1 MAEFR
6 LGRVKFNWTGDWA
19 VSKSYLIDD
28 IAKFGGN
35 TYVAITNHTS
45 TASISDF
52 YSTDLSNWN
61 VHIEGLE
68 QKGAWSAGVYYRIN
82 DLVTF
87 GNVVYRVTTAHTS
100 EGTFIDETK
109 VVEYVKGFQNEGEWD
124 QNNEYQSGDVV
135 NYNGS
140 SYVALTTSLSG
151 FQPPQYLGVSTD
163 PAAKWSILSDG
174 LAGAAATYVE
184 GSYYRGDLI
193 QYGGNIYRHKVG
205 VTTNVSPLQVGIGSI
220 FPQSYNGEQVWD
232 LLVKGFDFK
241 GGFSTTFNYH
251 PGHIARYGSD
261 SYISIGNSHK
271 NVVPTAGIGTFW
283 EVLAS
288 GDSSAALNTQGDL
301 LSYNSGNVRIG
312 IGSTGYA
319 LAVQANGMPGY
330 EIVGNQTRIYYVD
343 SEDGVDT
350 NNGLAP
356 NLAFKTIKTACAAAR
371 PQTDITNM
379 VYTASTGVATVTAPG
394 HGLLNTGTFVQLQD
408 IEFECLS
415 GGNVFTV
422 LGMTYNKAVGLATI
436 TAIGLGGAPEVSI
449 GSTVRIRNLSVQY
462 TGSAQFAHTFK
473 SALTNAIQ
481 SGGNYAHTFNSC
493 AANGVQVV
501 GGSSITPTSA
511 TYDAVNGNF
520 VMTLAGHSLSTSDK
534 VTISN
539 DAFTFTCTM
548 NNNASQ
554 KTYPRAGKDPAVGQ
568 QLSITGTT
576 TDTFTVNVGTS
587 PIVDHQPTAV
597 SYNQSTGDMVCTIGP
612 HTLTVGTSVRLETE
626 GMTFRCSMDGYTTD
640 HPYPRQVAGD
650 GNPDPAY
657 NTALNISAVTTN
669 TITINVGT
677 ASDDQTIT
685 GKFPA
690 VHTQGTY
697 EFLVQGVPD
706 SNSITL
712 NVGVSTTDYLYV
724 SGGTAFVGLTTT
736 KYPDKVSKSYYEV
749 LEVPDTDNF
758 KCNVGIST
766 INHTY
771 VEGGKVTDLTPAI
784 LKLSASQ
791 FYEQLPIAVPPFTSI
806 IGNALRGS
814 QVLPKVG
821 TSDDSTTPNNRSHM
835 FKMSDGTTIQALSMK
850 GMEGFMYDPNAPLV
864 LDNSN
869 LRTGVGTTAAGV
881 FISLNPDSPIS
892 NKSPYVKD
900 CTCFSDPATEATP
913 ARFGGGGVGV
923 FIDGGVHDVGAKSM
937 VFDAFTH
944 VASDGAGYILD
955 KGAIA
960 EIVSC
965 FTYYAK
971 WGYYSGG
978 GSRIRGVGGNNSY
991 GDYGVISS
999 GFSTDE
1005 VARTAKMFGDMASV
1019 QGVTKAGTLAIGAT
1033 MFGQTSKATGWFLN
1047 DQTTADKIYFKYQ
1060 SGYGNA
1066 GIGTTGFVDG
1076 EIIWFGAGA
1085 EQSSGIGSIKVGT
1098 AASSVTGQKGTIME
1112 VDQISSSLLV
1122 GDAIG
1127 FSTTLYG
1134 ATDRFF
1140 IINTITNVAVAQTYY
1155 EWQAGSTAGIA
1166 TIFYN
1171 RATLSISPEK
1181 GTGTW
1186 DTRNLDPDNV
1196 SYGSTITIR
1205 TLFSQARLTGHDFLA
1220 VGTGNK
1226 TETGYP
1232 NVNLANVIQGNET
1245 NVFGPGKVFFVST
1258 DQGGNFRVGDFFS
1271 VDQLTGRATL
1281 DASAFNLSG
1290 LTELRLGSLGGQV
1303 GEAISEFSAD
1313 PAMSG
1318 NSNSA
1323 CPTEFAVK
1331 GFVTRGS
1338 MGTKAMTPPVGT
1350 TGQRPGG
1357 VDDEFNT
1364 GCLRFNTTLGALEYY
1379 NGSAWI
1385 QPGVTSYSTVSSSFN
1400 AVSGVHYFCNTG
1412 GGQITATLPSSPDLG
1427 ATITFYDIAKTFDSN
1442 ALVCGRNGKVI
1453 QGDGAD
1459 LTVSTESAAFSLVFS
1474 GDSYGWRIFSI

>member
-6 LGRVKFNWTGDWA
+6 LGRVKFNWTGDWTT
-19 VSKSYLIDD
+19 SKAYLIDD

-35 TYVAITNHTS
+35 TYVAIENHTS
-45 TASISDF
+45 TANVSDF
-52 YSTDLSNWN
+52 YANDLSKWN
-61 VHIEGLE
+61 IHIEGLE
-68 QKGAWSAGVYYRIN
+68 QKGLWAAGVYYRVN
-82 DLVTF
+82 DIVKY
-87 GNVVYRVTTAHTS
+87 GNVVYRVTQAHTS
-100 EGTFIDETK
+100 EGTFIDKTK
-109 VVEYVKGFQNEGEWD
+109 VVEYVKGFNNEGEWD
-124 QNNEYQSGDVV
+124 LATEYQSGDVV

-140 SYVALTTSLSG
+140 SYVALTTSTAG
-151 FQPPQYLGVSTD
+151 FQPPQYLGVGTD
-163 PAAKWSILSDG
+163 PSAKWSILSDG
-174 LAGAAATYVE
+174 LAGAASTYIE
-184 GSYYRGDLI
+184 GTYYRGDLI
-193 QYGGNIYRHKVG
+193 QYGGNIYRHKIG
-205 VTTNVSPLQVGIGSI
+205 ITTNVSPLQVGLGSI
-220 FPQSYNGEQVWD
+220 FPQAYNGEQVWD

-251 PGHIARYGSD
+251 PGHVARYGSD
-261 SYISIGNSHK
+261 SYISIGSSHK
-271 NVVPTAGIGTFW
+271 NVIPTAGIGTFW

-288 GDSSAALNTQGDL
+288 GDSSAALNTKGDL

-319 LAVQANGMPGY
+319 LAVQSNGMPGY

-343 SEDGVDT
+343 SEDGLDG

-356 NLAFKTIKTACAAAR
+356 NLAFKTIKQACVAAR
-371 PQTDITNM
+371 PTTPITNM

-408 IEFECLS
+408 IQFECLS
-415 GGNVFTV
+415 GGNVFNV

-436 TAIGLGGAPEVSI
+436 TAIGLGAAPEVGI
-449 GSTVRIRNLSVQY
+449 GATVRIRNLSVQY
-462 TGSAQFAHTFK
+462 QGSAQFAHTFQT
-473 SALTNAIQ
+473 ATEDAIQ
-481 SGGNYAHTFNSC
+481 SGGDYVHTFNSC
-493 AANGVQVV
+493 APNGVTVV
-501 GGSSITPTSA
+501 GGSAVTPSSA
-511 TYDAVNGNF
+511 TYDPSNGNF
-520 VMTLAGHSLSTSDK
+520 TMTIIGHSLSTSDS
-534 VTISN
+534 VTIADN
-539 DAFTFTCTM
+539 AFTFTCTM

-554 KTYPRAGKDPAVGQ
+554 KTYPRPGKDPAQGT
-568 QLSITGTT
+568 QLAITGTT
-576 TDTFTVNVGTS
+576 TDTITVNVGPS
-587 PIVDHQPTAV
+587 PIVNHQPTAV
-597 SYNQSTGDMVCTIGP
+597 SYNQATGDMVCTIGP
-612 HTLTVGTSVRLETE
+612 HTLTVGTSVKLATD
-626 GMTFRCSMDGYTTD
+626 GMVFRCSMDGYTTD
-640 HPYPRQVAGD
+640 HSYPRQVAGD

-657 NTALNISAVTTN
+657 DTALNITAVTTN

-697 EFLVQGVPD
+697 EFLVQAVPD

-736 KYPDKVSKSYYEV
+736 KYPDKVAKSYYEV
-749 LEVPDTDNF
+749 LEVTDVDNF

-766 INHTY
+766 IDHTY
-771 VEGGKVTDLTPAI
+771 VEGGLVTDLTPAI

-791 FYEQLPIAVPPFTSI
+791 FYEQLPVTVPPFTSI
-806 IGNALRGS
+806 VGNALRGS
-814 QVLPKVG
+814 QVLPKAG
-821 TSDDSTTPNNRSHM
+821 TSDDSQTPNNRSHM
-835 FKMSDGTTIQALSMK
+835 FKMSDATTIQAISMK
-850 GMEGFMYDPNAPLV
+850 GMEGFYYDPNAPLQ

-869 LRTGVGTTAAGV
+869 LRTGIGTTAAGV
-881 FISLNPDSPIS
+881 FISLNPDSPID

-900 CTCFSDPATEATP
+900 CTCFSDPATESG
-913 ARFGGGGVGV
+913 RFGGGGVGV
-923 FIDGGVHDVGAKSM
+923 FIDGGVHETGAKSM

-1005 VARTAKMFGDMASV
+1005 VPRTAKVFGDMMTV
-1019 QGVTKAGTLAIGAT
+1019 QGTTKGGTVSIGAT
-1033 MFGQTSKATGWFLN
+1033 MFGQTSKATAWMLN
-1047 DQTTADKIYFKYQ
+1047 DQISADKIYFKYQ

-1076 EIIWFGAGA
+1076 EIVWFGNGA
-1085 EQSSGIGSIKVGT
+1085 ENSSGVGSITVGA
-1098 AASSVTGQKGTIME
+1098 AASSTTGQKGTILE
-1112 VDQISSSLLV
+1112 VDQTSGTLLI

-1127 FSTTLYG
+1127 FQTTAYG
-1134 ATDRFF
+1134 ADDRFY
-1140 IINTITNVAVAQTYY
+1140 IINTITNVAVAATYY
-1155 EWQAGSTAGIA
+1155 EWQAGNGASQQVV
-1166 TIFYN
+1166 FNN
-1171 RATLSISPEK
+1171 RATLTISPEK
-1181 GTGTW
+1181 SRGTW
-1186 DTRNLDPDNV
+1186 DTRN
-1196 SYGSTITIR
+1196 SGSTSDINIR

-1290 LTELRLGSLGGQV
+1290 LTELRLGAIGGQV
-1303 GEAISEFSAD
+1303 GEAINEFSSDETLA
-1313 PAMSG
+1313 G
-1318 NSNSA
+1318 NSNTA

-1331 GFVTRGS
+1331 GFLTRGS
-1338 MGTKAMTPPVGT
+1338 MGIKAMTPPVGT
-1350 TGQRPGG
+1350 TAQRPGG

-1364 GCLRFNTTLGALEYY
+1364 GALRFNTTLGALEYY
-1379 NGSAWI
+1379 NGTSWI
-1385 QPGVTSYSTVSSSFN
+1385 QPGVKTYSTVSSSFS
-1400 AVSGVHYFCNTG
+1400 ATAGVTYFVNTG
-1412 GGQITATLPSSPDLG
+1412 GGQVTATLPASPDLG
-1427 ATITFYDIAKTFDSN
+1427 AEITFMDVAKTFDSN
-1442 ALVCGRNGKVI
+1442 NLVVSRNGRPI
-1453 QGDGAD
+1453 QGDNAN
-1459 LTVSTESAAFSLVFS
+1459 LTVSTESAAFTLVYS
-1474 GDSYGWRIFSI
+1474 GSTYGWRIFSI

>member
-6 LGRVKFNWTGDWA
+6 LGRVKFNWTGDWTT
-19 VSKSYLIDD
+19 SKAYLIDD

-35 TYVAITNHTS
+35 TYVAIENHTS
-45 TASISDF
+45 TANVSDF
-52 YSTDLSNWN
+52 YANDLSKWN
-61 VHIEGLE
+61 IHIEGLE
-68 QKGAWSAGVYYRIN
+68 QKGLWAAGVYYRVN
-82 DLVTF
+82 DIVKY
-87 GNVVYRVTTAHTS
+87 GNVVYRVTQAHTS
-100 EGTFIDETK
+100 EGTFIDKTK
-109 VVEYVKGFQNEGEWD
+109 VVEYVKGFNNEGEWD
-124 QNNEYQSGDVV
+124 LATEYQSGDVV

-140 SYVALTTSLSG
+140 SYVALTTSTAG

-174 LAGAAATYVE
+174 LAGAAATYIE
-184 GSYYRGDLI
+184 GTYYRGDLI
-193 QYGGNIYRHKVG
+193 QYGGNIYRHKIG
-205 VTTNVSPLQVGIGSI
+205 ITTNVSPLQVGLGSI
-220 FPQSYNGEQVWD
+220 FPQAYNGEQVWD

-251 PGHIARYGSD
+251 PGHVARYGSD
-261 SYISIGNSHK
+261 SYISIGSSHK
-271 NVVPTAGIGTFW
+271 NVIPTAGIGTFW

-288 GDSSAALNTQGDL
+288 GDSSAALNTKGDL

-319 LAVQANGMPGY
+319 LAVQSNGMPGY

-343 SEDGVDT
+343 SEDGLDG

-356 NLAFKTIKTACAAAR
+356 NLAFKTIKKACEAAR
-371 PQTDITNM
+371 PKTNITNM

-408 IEFECLS
+408 IQFECLS
-415 GGNVFTV
+415 GGNVFNV

-436 TAIGLGGAPEVSI
+436 TAIGLGAAPEVGI
-449 GSTVRIRNLSVQY
+449 GATVRIRNLSVQY
-462 TGSAQFAHTFK
+462 QGSAQFAHTFQT
-473 SALTNAIQ
+473 ATEDAIQ
-481 SGGNYAHTFNSC
+481 SGGDYVHTFNSC
-493 AANGVQVV
+493 APNGVTVV
-501 GGSSITPTSA
+501 GGSAVTPSSA
-511 TYDAVNGNF
+511 TYDPSNGNF
-520 VMTLAGHSLSTSDK
+520 TMTIIGHSLSTSDS
-534 VTISN
+534 VTIADN
-539 DAFTFTCTM
+539 AFTFTCTM

-554 KTYPRAGKDPAVGQ
+554 KTYPRPGKDPAQGQ
-568 QLSITGTT
+568 QLAITGTT
-576 TDTFTVNVGTS
+576 TDTITVNVGPS
-587 PIVDHQPTAV
+587 PIVNHQPTAV
-597 SYNQSTGDMVCTIGP
+597 SYNQATGDMVCTIGP
-612 HTLTVGTSVRLETE
+612 HTLTVGTSVKLATD
-626 GMTFRCSMDGYTTD
+626 GMVFRCSMDGYTTD
-640 HPYPRQVAGD
+640 HSYPRQVAGD

-657 NTALNISAVTTN
+657 DTALNITAVTTN

-697 EFLVQGVPD
+697 EFLVQAVPD

-736 KYPDKVSKSYYEV
+736 KYPDKVAKSYYEV
-749 LEVPDTDNF
+749 LEVTDVDNF

-766 INHTY
+766 IDHTY
-771 VEGGKVTDLTPAI
+771 VEGGLVTDLTPAI

-791 FYEQLPIAVPPFTSI
+791 FYEQLPVTVPPFTSI
-806 IGNALRGS
+806 VGNALRGS
-814 QVLPKVG
+814 QVLPKAG
-821 TSDDSTTPNNRSHM
+821 TSDDSQTPNNRSHM
-835 FKMSDGTTIQALSMK
+835 FKMSDATTIQAISMK
-850 GMEGFMYDPNAPLV
+850 GMEGFYYDPNAPLQ

-869 LRTGVGTTAAGV
+869 LRTGIGTTAAGV
-881 FISLNPDSPIS
+881 FISLNPDSPID

-900 CTCFSDPATEATP
+900 CTCFSDPATESG
-913 ARFGGGGVGV
+913 RFGGGGVGV
-923 FIDGGVHDVGAKSM
+923 FIDGGVHETGAKSM

-1005 VARTAKMFGDMASV
+1005 VPRTAKVFGDMMTV
-1019 QGVTKAGTLAIGAT
+1019 QGTTKGGTVSIGAT
-1033 MFGQTSKATGWFLN
+1033 MFGQTSKATAWMLN
-1047 DQTTADKIYFKYQ
+1047 DQISADKIYFKYQ

-1076 EIIWFGAGA
+1076 EIVWFGNGA
-1085 EQSSGIGSIKVGT
+1085 ENSSGVGSITVGA
-1098 AASSVTGQKGTIME
+1098 AASSTTGQKGTILE
-1112 VDQISSSLLV
+1112 VDQTSGTLLI

-1127 FSTTLYG
+1127 FQTTAYG
-1134 ATDRFF
+1134 ADDRFY
-1140 IINTITNVAVAQTYY
+1140 IINTITNVAVAATYY
-1155 EWQAGSTAGIA
+1155 EWQAGNGASQQVV
-1166 TIFYN
+1166 FNN
-1171 RATLSISPEK
+1171 RATLTISPEK
-1181 GTGTW
+1181 SRGTW
-1186 DTRNLDPDNV
+1186 DTRN
-1196 SYGSTITIR
+1196 SGSTSDINIR

-1226 TETGYP
+1226 TQTGYP
-1232 NVNLANVIQGNET
+1232 NVNLANVIQGQET

-1290 LTELRLGSLGGQV
+1290 LTELRLGAIGGQV
-1303 GEAISEFSAD
+1303 GEAINEFSSDETLA
-1313 PAMSG
+1313 G
-1318 NSNSA
+1318 NSNTA

-1331 GFVTRGS
+1331 GFLTRGS
-1338 MGTKAMTPPVGT
+1338 MGIKAMTPPVGT
-1350 TGQRPGG
+1350 TAQRPGG

-1364 GCLRFNTTLGALEYY
+1364 GALRFNTTLGALEYY
-1379 NGSAWI
+1379 NGTSWI
-1385 QPGVTSYSTVSSSFN
+1385 QPGVKTYSTVSSSFS
-1400 AVSGVHYFCNTG
+1400 ATAGVTYFVNTG
-1412 GGQITATLPSSPDLG
+1412 GGQVTATLPASPDLG
-1427 ATITFYDIAKTFDSN
+1427 AEITFMDVAKTFDSN
-1442 ALVCGRNGKVI
+1442 NLVVSRNGRPI
-1453 QGDGAD
+1453 QGDNAN
-1459 LTVSTESAAFSLVFS
+1459 LTVSTESAAFTLVYS
-1474 GDSYGWRIFSI
+1474 GSTYGWRIFSI

>member
-6 LGRVKFNWTGDWA
+6 LGRVKFNWTGDWTT
-19 VSKSYLIDD
+19 SKAYLIDD

-35 TYVAITNHTS
+35 TYVAIENHTS
-45 TASISDF
+45 TASVSDF
-52 YSTDLSNWN
+52 YANDLSKWN
-61 VHIEGLE
+61 IHIEGLE
-68 QKGAWSAGVYYRIN
+68 QKGQWQTGVYYRIN
-82 DLVTF
+82 DLVKF

-100 EGTFIDETK
+100 EGTFIDKTK
-109 VVEYVKGFQNEGEWD
+109 VTEYVKGFQNEGEWD
-124 QNNEYQSGDVV
+124 LSTEYQSGDVV

-163 PAAKWSILSDG
+163 PNAKWSILSDG
-174 LAGAAATYVE
+174 LAGAASTYIE
-184 GSYYRGDLI
+184 GTYYRGDLV
-193 QYGGNIYRHKVG
+193 QYGGNIYRHKIG
-205 VTTNVSPLQVGIGSI
+205 VTTNVSPLQVGLGSI
-220 FPQSYNGEQVWD
+220 FPEGYNGEQVWD
-232 LLVKGFDFK
+232 LLVKGFNFK
-241 GGFSTTFNYH
+241 GGFSTSFNYH
-251 PGHIARYGSD
+251 PGHVARYGSD
-261 SYISIGNSHK
+261 SYISIGNSHT
-271 NVVPTAGIGTFW
+271 NVIPTAGIGTFW

-288 GDSSAALNTQGDL
+288 GDSSAALNTKGDL
-301 LSYNSGNVRIG
+301 LTYNSGNVRIG

-319 LAVQANGMPGY
+319 LAVQSNGLPGY

-343 SEDGVDT
+343 SEDGLDSY
-350 NNGLAP
+350 NGLAP
-356 NLAFKTIKTACAAAR
+356 NLAFKTIKKACEAAR
-371 PQTDITNM
+371 PKTAITNM

-415 GGNVFTV
+415 GGNVFNV

-436 TAIGLGGAPEVSI
+436 TAIGLGAAPEVGI
-449 GSTVRIRNLSVQY
+449 GEKVRIRNLSVQY
-462 TGSAQFAHTFK
+462 QGSAQFAHTFQ
-473 SALTNAIQ
+473 SALANAIQ
-481 SGGNYAHTFNSC
+481 SGGDYSHTFNSC
-493 AANGVQVV
+493 TPNGVQVV
-501 GGSSITPTSA
+501 GGSAVTPTSA
-511 TYDAVNGNF
+511 TYDPSNGNF
-520 VMTLAGHSLSTSDK
+520 VMTLTGHSLSTSDK
-534 VTISN
+534 VTIADN
-539 DAFTFTCTM
+539 AFTFTCTM
-548 NNNASQ
+548 NNNGSQ
-554 KTYPRAGKDPAVGQ
+554 KTYPRPGKDPAQGQ

-576 TDTFTVNVGTS
+576 TDTFTVNVGPS
-587 PIVDHQPTAV
+587 PIVNHQPTAV
-597 SYNQSTGDMVCTIGP
+597 SYNQATGDMVCTIGP
-612 HTLTVGTSVRLETE
+612 HTLTVGTSVRLETD

-640 HPYPRQVAGD
+640 HSYPRAVAGD

-657 NTALNISAVTTN
+657 NTALNITAVTTN
-669 TITINVGT
+669 TITINVGA

-697 EFLVQGVPD
+697 EFQIQAVPD

-736 KYPDKVSKSYYEV
+736 KYPDKVAKSYYEV
-749 LEVPDTDNF
+749 LEVPDTETF
-758 KCNVGIST
+758 KVNVGIST

-771 VEGGKVTDLTPAI
+771 VEGGLVTDLTPAI

-791 FYEQLPIAVPPFTSI
+791 FYEQLPVTVPPFTSI
-806 IGNALRGS
+806 VGNALRGS
-814 QVLPKVG
+814 QVLPADG
-821 TSDDSTTPNNRSHM
+821 TSDDSVTPNRRSHM
-835 FKMSDGTTIQALSMK
+835 FKMSDATTIQAISMK
-850 GMEGFMYDPNAPLV
+850 GMEGFYYDPNAPLQ
-864 LDNSN
+864 LDNAN
-869 LRTGVGTTAAGV
+869 LRTGIGTTAAGV
-881 FISLNPDSPIS
+881 FISLNPDSPID

-900 CTCFSDPATEATP
+900 CTCFSDPATESG
-913 ARFGGGGVGV
+913 RFGGGGVGV
-923 FIDGGVHDVGAKSM
+923 FIDGGVHETGAKSM

-944 VASDGAGYILD
+944 VASDGAGFILD

-1005 VARTAKMFGDMASV
+1005 VPRTAQVFGDLMSV
-1019 QGVTKAGTLAIGAT
+1019 QGPTKAGTLSIGAT
-1033 MFGQTSKATGWFLN
+1033 MFGQTSKATAWFLN
-1047 DQTTADKIYFKYQ
+1047 DQIAADKIYFKYQ

-1076 EIIWFGAGA
+1076 EVVWFGDGA
-1085 EQSSGIGSIKVGT
+1085 EVNSGVGSITVGA
-1098 AASSVTGQKGTIME
+1098 AASSTTGQKGTILE
-1112 VDQISSSLLV
+1112 VDQTSGTLLI

-1127 FSTTLYG
+1127 FTTSLYG
-1134 ATDRFF
+1134 ADDRFY
-1140 IINTITNVAVAQTYY
+1140 IINTITGVSVASTFREWRAGNAAGVNVVYN
-1155 EWQAGSTAGIA
+1155 
-1166 TIFYN
+1166 N
-1171 RATLSISPEK
+1171 RATLTISPEK
-1181 GTGTW
+1181 SKGTW
-1186 DTRNLDPDNV
+1186 DTRNL
-1196 SYGSTITIR
+1196 GSGNGSGINIR

-1232 NVNLANVIQGNET
+1232 NVNLANVIQGQET

-1290 LTELRLGSLGGQV
+1290 LTELRLGAIGGQV
-1303 GEAISEFSAD
+1303 GEAINEFSSDETLA
-1313 PAMSG
+1313 G
-1318 NSNSA
+1318 NSNTA
-1323 CPTEFAVK
+1323 CPTEFAVR
-1331 GFVTRGS
+1331 GFLTRGS

-1350 TGQRPGG
+1350 TAQRPGG
-1357 VDDEFNT
+1357 IDEEFNT
-1364 GCLRFNTTLGALEYY
+1364 GALRFNTTLGALEYY
-1379 NGSAWI
+1379 NGTQWI
-1385 QPGVTSYSTVSSSFN
+1385 QPGVESYSTI
-1400 AVSGVHYFCNTG
+1400 SGSTNVVAGGNYFVNTNG
-1412 GGQITATLPSSPDLG
+1412 GGVTATLPASPDLG
-1427 ATITFYDIAKTFDSN
+1427 AKITFFDVAKTFDSN
-1442 ALVCGRNGKVI
+1442 ALTVSRNGKLI
-1453 QGDGAD
+1453 QGDSAN
-1459 LTVSTESAAFSLVFS
+1459 LTVNTEGAAFSLVFS

>member
-6 LGRVKFNWTGDWA
+6 LGRVKFNWTGDWT

-28 IAKFGGN
+28 IVKFGGN

-45 TASISDF
+45 TASTSNF
-52 YSTDLSNWN
+52 YSNDLSNWN

-68 QKGAWSAGVYYRIN
+68 QKGQWQTGVYYRIN
-82 DLVTF
+82 DIVKF

-109 VVEYVKGFQNEGEWD
+109 VTEYVKGFQAEGEWEGST
-124 QNNEYQSGDVV
+124 EYQSGDVV

-140 SYVALTTSLSG
+140 SYVALTTSLAG

-163 PAAKWSILSDG
+163 PEAKWSVLSDG
-174 LAGAAATYVE
+174 LAGAATTYTE
-184 GSYYRGDLI
+184 GTYYRGDLT
-193 QYGGNIYRHKVG
+193 QYGGYVYRHKIG
-205 VTTNVSPLQVGIGSI
+205 VTTNVSPLQVGVGSI
-220 FPQSYNGEQVWD
+220 GNEQYNGQAIWD
-232 LLVKGFDFK
+232 ILVKGFNFV
-241 GGFSTTFNYH
+241 GNFSTTFNYH

-261 SYISIGNSHK
+261 SFVSIGNSHK
-271 NVVPTAGIGTFW
+271 NVIPTAGIGTFW

-288 GDSSAALNTQGDL
+288 GDSSAALNTKGDIL
-301 LSYNSGNVRIG
+301 TYNGGNQRIG

-319 LAVQANGMPGY
+319 LAVQSNGLPGY

-343 SEDGVDT
+343 SEDGSDG

-356 NLAFKTIKTACAAAR
+356 NLAFKTIKQACVAAR
-371 PQTDITNM
+371 PTTDITNM

-408 IEFECLS
+408 IQFECLS
-415 GGNVFTV
+415 GGNVFNV
-422 LGMTYNKAVGLATI
+422 LGMTFNGAVGLCTI
-436 TAIGLGGAPEVSI
+436 TAIGLGAAPEI
-449 GSTVRIRNLSVQY
+449 GIGATVRLRNLSVSY
-462 TGSAQFAHTFK
+462 TGSARFAHTFQ
-473 SALTNAIQ
+473 SALDNAIE

-493 AANGVQVV
+493 ATNGVTVV
-501 GGSSITPTSA
+501 GGSSVTPTGA
-511 TYDAVNGNF
+511 TYDATSGNF
-520 VMTLAGHSLSTSDK
+520 VMTLTGHSLSTSDK
-534 VTISN
+534 VTIADN
-539 DAFTFTCTM
+539 AFTFTCTM
-548 NNNASQ
+548 NNNGSQ
-554 KTYPRAGKDPAVGQ
+554 KTYPRPGKDPAQGQ
-568 QLSITGTT
+568 QLSIIGTT
-576 TDTFTVNVGTS
+576 ANTITVNVGTS
-587 PIVDHQPTAV
+587 PIVNHKPTAV
-597 SYNQSTGDMVCTIGP
+597 SYNQDTGDMVCTIGP
-612 HTLTVGTSVRLETE
+612 HSLTVGTSVRLETE

-640 HPYPRQVAGD
+640 HPYPRAIAGD
-650 GNPDPAY
+650 GSPDPAY
-657 NTALNISAVTTN
+657 NTALNITAVTTN
-669 TITINVGT
+669 TITINVGA
-677 ASDDQTIT
+677 ASDNQTIT

-690 VHTQGTY
+690 VHTQGSY
-697 EFLVQGVPD
+697 EFNVTAVPD
-706 SNSITL
+706 SNSIVL
-712 NVGVSTTDYLYV
+712 NVGVSTFTYAYQ

-749 LEVPDTDNF
+749 LQVVDTQTF
-758 KCNVGIST
+758 KTNVGIST

-806 IGNALRGS
+806 IGNALRAS
-814 QVLPKVG
+814 QVLPKDG

-835 FKMSDGTTIQALSMK
+835 FKMSDGTTIQAISMK
-850 GMEGFMYDPNAPLV
+850 GMEGFYYDPNAPLV
-864 LDNSN
+864 LDNAN

-881 FISLNPDSPIS
+881 FISLNPDSPIN

-900 CTCFSDPATEATP
+900 CTCFSDPATESG
-913 ARFGGGGVGV
+913 RFGGGGVGV
-923 FIDGGVHDVGAKSM
+923 FIDGGVHSVGAKSM

-1005 VARTAKMFGDMASV
+1005 VARTAKIFGDMASV

-1085 EQSSGIGSIKVGT
+1085 EASSGVGSITVGT

-1140 IINTITNVAVAQTYY
+1140 IINTITNVAAAATYY
-1155 EWQAGSTAGIA
+1155 EWQAGSTAGVA
-1166 TIFYN
+1166 TVFTN

-1186 DTRNLDPDNV
+1186 DTRNIDPDNV
-1196 SYGSTITIR
+1196 SYGSTITVR

-1350 TGQRPGG
+1350 TAQRPGG
-1357 VDDEFNT
+1357 IDDEFNT
-1364 GCLRFNTTLGALEYY
+1364 GCLRFNTDLGALEYY
-1379 NGSAWI
+1379 NGTTWI
-1385 QPGVTSYSTVSSSFN
+1385 QPGVESYSTVSSSFS
-1400 AVSGVHYFCNTG
+1400 ATTGVNYFCNTNG
-1412 GGQITATLPSSPDLG
+1412 GGITATLPASPDLG
-1427 ATITFYDIAKTFDSN
+1427 ATITFYDVAKTFDSN
-1442 ALVCGRNGKVI
+1442 ALTVSRNGKPI
-1453 QGDGAD
+1453 QGDSAN
-1459 LTVSTESAAFSLVFS
+1459 LTVNTEGAAFSLVFS
-1474 GDSYGWRIFSI
+1474 GDTYGWRIFSI

>member
-6 LGRVKFNWTGDWA
+6 LGRVKFNWTGDWT

-28 IAKFGGN
+28 IVKFGGN

-45 TASISDF
+45 TASTSNF
-52 YSTDLSNWN
+52 YSNDLGNWN
-61 VHIEGLE
+61 LHIEGLE
-68 QKGAWSAGVYYRIN
+68 QKGEWSAGVYYRVN

-100 EGTFIDETK
+100 EGTFIDESK
-109 VVEYVKGFQNEGEWD
+109 VVEYVKGFKNEGEWD
-124 QNNEYQSGDVV
+124 INNEYQSGDVV

-140 SYVALTTSLSG
+140 SYVALTTSLAG

-174 LAGAAATYVE
+174 LAGAAQTYTS
-184 GSYYRGDLI
+184 GTFLRGDLT
-193 QYGGNIYRHKVG
+193 QYGGNIYRHKLG
-205 VTTNVSPLQVGIGSI
+205 ITTNVSPVQIGVGTIGDA
-220 FPQSYNGEQVWD
+220 QYNGDAVWD
-232 LLVKGFDFK
+232 LLVKGFNFV
-241 GGFSTTFNYH
+241 GNFSTTFNYK
-251 PGHIARYGSD
+251 PGHVARYGSD
-261 SYISIGNSHK
+261 SYISIGNSHT
-271 NVVPTAGIGTFW
+271 NVIPTTGIGTFW

-288 GDSSAALNTQGDL
+288 GDSSAALNTKGDL
-301 LSYNSGNVRIG
+301 LTYNGGNARIG

-319 LAVQANGMPGY
+319 LAVQSNGLPGY

-343 SEDGVDT
+343 SEDGLDG

-356 NLAFKTIKTACAAAR
+356 NLAFKTIKQACVAAR
-371 PQTDITNM
+371 PTTPITNM

-408 IEFECLS
+408 IQFECLS
-415 GGNVFTV
+415 GGNVFNI
-422 LGMTYNKAVGLATI
+422 LGMTFNSAVGIATV
-436 TAIGLGGAPEVSI
+436 TAIGLGAAPEI
-449 GSTVRIRNLSVQY
+449 GIGATVRLRNLNVTY
-462 TGSAQFAHTFK
+462 TGTARFPHNFISAVD
-473 SALTNAIQ
+473 NAIV

-493 AANGVQVV
+493 ATNGVTVV

-511 TYDAVNGNF
+511 TYDAANGNF
-520 VMTLAGHSLSTSDK
+520 TMTLAGHSLSTADK
-534 VTISN
+534 ITIADN
-539 DAFTFTCTM
+539 AFTFTCTM
-548 NNNASQ
+548 NNNGSQ
-554 KTYPRAGKDPAVGQ
+554 KTYPRPGKDPAQGQ
-568 QLSITGTT
+568 QLNITGTT
-576 TDTFTVNVGTS
+576 TNTFTVNVGPS
-587 PIVDHQPTAV
+587 PLVDHKPTAV
-597 SYNQSTGDMVCTIGP
+597 SYNEHSGDMVCTIGT
-612 HTLTVGTSVRLETE
+612 HNLTVGTSVKLTEE

-650 GNPDPAY
+650 GSPDPAY
-657 NTALNISAVTTN
+657 DTALNITAVTAN
-669 TITINVGT
+669 TITINVGA
-677 ASDDQTIT
+677 ASDNQTIS

-697 EFLVQGVPD
+697 EFPVSAVPD
-706 SNSITL
+706 ANSIAI
-712 NVGVSTTDYLYV
+712 NVGVSTRTFAYQ

-749 LEVPDTDNF
+749 LSVTDTETF
-758 KCNVGIST
+758 KVNVGISS

-771 VEGGKVTDLTPAI
+771 VEGGQVTDLTPAI

-791 FYEQLPIAVPPFTSI
+791 FYEQLPIKVPPFTSI
-806 IGNALRGS
+806 IGNALRAS
-814 QVLPKVG
+814 QVLPKAG
-821 TSDDSTTPNNRSHM
+821 TSDDSTTPNRRSHM
-835 FKMSDGTTIQALSMK
+835 FKMSDGTTIQAISMK
-850 GMEGFMYDPNAPLV
+850 GMEGFMYDANAPLV

-881 FISLNPDSPIS
+881 FISLNPDSPID

-900 CTCFSDPATEATP
+900 CTCFSDPATESG
-913 ARFGGGGVGV
+913 RFGGGGVGV

-1005 VARTAKMFGDMASV
+1005 VPRTAKVFGDLMTV
-1019 QGVTKAGTLAIGAT
+1019 QGTTKNGTVSVGAT
-1033 MFGQTSKATGWFLN
+1033 MFGQTSKATGWMLN
-1047 DQTTADKIYFKYQ
+1047 DQIAADKIYFKYQ
-1060 SGYGNA
+1060 SGYGNV
-1066 GIGTTGFVDG
+1066 GLGTTGFVDG
-1076 EIIWFGAGA
+1076 EIVWFGAGA
-1085 EQSSGIGSIKVGT
+1085 EQSSGIGSITVGA
-1098 AASSVTGQKGTIME
+1098 AASSTTGQKGTILE
-1112 VDQISSSLLV
+1112 VDQTSGTLLI

-1127 FSTTLYG
+1127 FQTSLYG
-1134 ATDRFF
+1134 ADDRFY
-1140 IINTITNVAVAQTYY
+1140 IINTITGVSAASTYY
-1155 EWQAGSTAGIA
+1155 EWKAGSTAGVA
-1166 TIFYN
+1166 TVFNN
-1171 RATLSISPEK
+1171 RATLTISPEK
-1181 GTGTW
+1181 SVGTW
-1186 DTRNLDPDNV
+1186 DTRNILADDG
-1196 SYGSTITIR
+1196 GSDINIR

-1226 TETGYP
+1226 TQTGYP

-1303 GEAISEFSAD
+1303 GEAISEFSSD

-1331 GFVTRGS
+1331 GFITRGS

-1350 TGQRPGG
+1350 TAQRPGG

-1364 GCLRFNTTLGALEYY
+1364 GALRFNTDLGALEYY
-1379 NGSAWI
+1379 DGTAWI
-1385 QPGVTSYSTVSSSFN
+1385 QPGVTSYSTVSSNWSPT
-1400 AVSGVHYFCNTG
+1400 AGEHYFVNTG
-1412 GGQITATLPSSPDLG
+1412 GGQVTATLPASPNTG
-1427 ATITFYDIAKTFDSN
+1427 ATITFYDVAKTFDSN
-1442 ALVCGRNGKVI
+1442 ALVVNRNGRPI
-1453 QGDGAD
+1453 QGDNAN
-1459 LTVSTESAAFSLVFS
+1459 LTVNTEGAAFSLVYS
-1474 GDSYGWRIFSI
+1474 GSTYGWRIFSI

>member
-140 SYVALTTSLSG
+140 SYVALTTSIAG

-163 PAAKWSILSDG
+163 PNAKWSILSDG

-220 FPQSYNGEQVWD
+220 LPQSYNGEQVWD

-343 SEDGVDT
+343 SEDGLDG

-356 NLAFKTIKTACAAAR
+356 NLAFKTIKQACVAAR
-371 PQTDITNM
+371 PTTAITNM

-534 VTISN
+534 VTITN

-900 CTCFSDPATEATP
+900 CTCFSDPATESG
-913 ARFGGGGVGV
+913 RFGGGGVGV
-923 FIDGGVHDVGAKSM
+923 FIDGGVHSVGAKSM

-1060 SGYGNA
+1060 AGYGNA

>member
-28 IAKFGGN
+28 IVKFGGN

-45 TASISDF
+45 TANASDF
-52 YSTDLSNWN
+52 YSNDLGNWN

-68 QKGAWSAGVYYRIN
+68 QKGQWAAGVYYRIN
-82 DLVTF
+82 DIVKY

-109 VVEYVKGFQNEGEWD
+109 VTEYVKGFQNEGTWD

-140 SYVALTTSLSG
+140 SYVALTTSLAG

-163 PAAKWSILSDG
+163 PSAKWSILSDG
-174 LAGAAATYVE
+174 LAGAAVTYTE

-193 QYGGNIYRHKVG
+193 QYGGNIYRHTIG
-205 VTTNVSPLQVGIGSI
+205 VTTNVSPLQIGVGSI
-220 FPQSYNGEQVWD
+220 FPEAYNGEQVWD

-251 PGHIARYGSD
+251 PGHVARYGSD
-261 SYISIGNSHK
+261 SYVSVGNSHQ
-271 NVVPTAGIGTFW
+271 NVIPTAGIGTFW

-288 GDSSAALNTQGDL
+288 GDSSAALNTKGDL

-356 NLAFKTIKTACAAAR
+356 NLAFKTIKRACIAAR
-371 PQTDITNM
+371 PQTSITDM
-379 VYTASTGVATVTAPG
+379 VYTASTGVATVTAAG

-408 IEFECLS
+408 IQFECLS
-415 GGNVFTV
+415 GGNVFNV

-436 TAIGLGGAPEVSI
+436 TAIGLGGAPEI
-449 GSTVRIRNLSVQY
+449 GIGATVRIRNLSVQY
-462 TGSAQFAHTFK
+462 TGSARFAHTFK
-473 SALTNAIQ
+473 SALANAIQ
-481 SGGNYAHTFNSC
+481 SGGDYVHTFNSC
-493 AANGVQVV
+493 ATNGVQVV
-501 GGSSITPTSA
+501 GGSGITPTSA
-511 TYDAVNGNF
+511 TYDPSNGNF

-548 NNNASQ
+548 NNNATQ

-568 QLSITGTT
+568 QLAITGTT
-576 TDTFTVNVGTS
+576 TDTFTINVGSS
-587 PIVDHQPTAV
+587 PIVNHEPTAV
-597 SYNQSTGDMVCTIGP
+597 SYNENTGDMVCTIGA
-612 HTLTVGTSVRLETE
+612 HSLTVGTSVRLETE

-640 HPYPRQVAGD
+640 HPYPRAVAGD

-657 NTALNISAVTTN
+657 NTALNITSTTTN

-697 EFLVQGVPD
+697 EFVVQGVPD

-749 LEVPDTDNF
+749 LEVPDTQTF
-758 KCNVGIST
+758 KVNVGISS

-771 VEGGKVTDLTPAI
+771 VEGGTVTDLTPAI

-791 FYEQLPIAVPPFTSI
+791 FYEQLPVTVPPFTSI
-806 IGNALRGS
+806 VGNALRGS
-814 QVLPKVG
+814 QVLPKIG

-835 FKMSDGTTIQALSMK
+835 FKMSDATTIQAISMK
-850 GMEGFMYDPNAPLV
+850 GMEGFYYDPNAPLV
-864 LDNSN
+864 LDNTN
-869 LRTGVGTTAAGV
+869 LRTGIGTTAAGV
-881 FISLNPDSPIS
+881 FISLNPDSPIN

-900 CTCFSDPATEATP
+900 CTCFSDPATEAIP

-1005 VARTAKMFGDMASV
+1005 VPREAKLFGDMMTV
-1019 QGVTKAGTLAIGAT
+1019 QGVTKGGTLAIGAT
-1033 MFGQTSKATGWFLN
+1033 MFGTTSKATAWFLN
-1047 DQTTADKIYFKYQ
+1047 DQIAADKIYFKYQ
-1060 SGYGNA
+1060 SGYGYA

-1076 EIIWFGAGA
+1076 ETIWFGAGA
-1085 EQSSGIGSIKVGT
+1085 EQSSGIGSIAVGA

-1112 VDQISSSLLV
+1112 IDQTSGTLLV

-1140 IINTITNVAVAQTYY
+1140 IINTITNVAVAKTYY

-1181 GTGTW
+1181 ATGTW
-1186 DTRNLDPDNV
+1186 DTRNIDADNV

-1350 TGQRPGG
+1350 TAQRPGG
-1357 VDDEFNT
+1357 IDDEFNT
-1364 GCLRFNTTLGALEYY
+1364 GCLRFNTDLGALEYY
-1379 NGSAWI
+1379 DGTQWI
-1385 QPGVTSYSTVSSSFN
+1385 QPGVTSYSTVSSNFSPN
-1400 AVSGVHYFCNTG
+1400 AGEHYFVNTG
-1412 GGQITATLPSSPDLG
+1412 GGQVTATLPASPNTG
-1427 ATITFYDIAKTFDSN
+1427 ATITFYDVAKTFDSN
-1442 ALVCGRNGKVI
+1442 ALVVSRNGRPI
-1453 QGDGAD
+1453 QGDTAN
-1459 LTVSTESAAFSLVFS
+1459 LTVNTEGAAFSLVYS
-1474 GDSYGWRIFSI
+1474 GSTYGWRIFSI